1 MKIYSLMVFALLATA
16 SCKTKQPVDNLPKDI
31 TLKPINE
38 AENDKEMMQELR
50 MQIDS
55 LSKSVACTD
64 PADWRIAPAG
74 AKPCGGPGFY
84 LTYHKNVENEILPM
98 IQKYTNMSTAFN
110 KKYGLMSDCA
120 MVQPPTRIR
129 CEDNKAVPIY
139 GSGGI

>member
-1 MKIYSLMVFALLATA
+1 MKINSLMVFALLATA

-64 PADWRIAPAG
+64 PADWRSAPTG
-74 AKPCGGPGFY
+74 AKPCGGPAFY
-84 LTYHKNVENEILPM
+84 STYHKNVENEILPM
-98 IQKYTNMSTAFN
+98 IQEYTNMSTAFN

-120 MVQPPTRIR
+120 MVQPPTGIR